1 MAFFNKLAGYG
12 SIDNSAG
19 DRIKDYLIDGEEVIQ
34 AFTFIRDS
42 IILSNY
48 GIYLV
53 DVQGVS
59 GKKVE
64 VKFFPSKNVKS
75 ISFESA
81 STFDLDVD
89 IKIGVDGNST
99 MGQNGIP
106 YNAPISFKVPKT
118 QAQEAKQIVKLIKK
132 HYLFK

>member
-64 VKFFPSKNVKS
+64 VKFFPLK
-75 ISFESA
+75 
-81 STFDLDVD
+81 
-89 IKIGVDGNST
+89 
-99 MGQNGIP
+99 M
-106 YNAPISFKVPKT
+106 
-118 QAQEAKQIVKLIKK
+118 
-132 HYLFK
+132 

>member
-12 SIDNSAG
+12 SIDSSAG
-19 DRIKDYLIDGEEVIQ
+19 NKIKDYLIDGEEIIQ

-42 IILSNY
+42 IILTNY

-89 IKIGVDGNST
+89 IKIGVDGNTVIS
-99 MGQNGIP
+99 QSGIP
-106 YNAPISFKVPKT
+106 HNAPISFKVPKA
-118 QAQEAKQIVKLIKK
+118 QAEEASGIVKLVKT
-132 HYLFK
+132 HYLVR

>member
-1 MAFFNKLAGYG
+1 MSFFNKLAGYG
-12 SIDNSAG
+12 SVDNCAG
-19 DRIKDYLIDGEEVIQ
+19 DKIKEYLIDGEEVIQ

-42 IILSNY
+42 VILTNY
-48 GIYLV
+48 GIYLI

-75 ISFESA
+75 ISFETA

-89 IKIGVDGNST
+89 IKIGVDGNT
-99 MGQNGIP
+99 TLGQNGIA

-118 QAQEAKQIVKLIKK
+118 QSSEAKEIVKLVKQY
-132 HYLFK
+132 YLSR